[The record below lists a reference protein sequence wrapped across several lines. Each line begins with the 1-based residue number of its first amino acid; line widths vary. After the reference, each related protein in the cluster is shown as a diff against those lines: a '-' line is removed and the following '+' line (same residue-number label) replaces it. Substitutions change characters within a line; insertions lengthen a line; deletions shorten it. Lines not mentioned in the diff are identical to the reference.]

1 MKFTGD
7 SSKKSNTLKRTIK
20 GTIKGLKIKKERIR
34 ATITSTEPGG
44 DSILSFANRKL
55 GAEPINKRKEIILFI
70 TLLFKF
76 FLTTMPKVV
85 IYSHSSK
92 YFSMFLVS
100 PLKFAPIRAIFLPLA
115 RNGCA

>member
-20 GTIKGLKIKKERIR
+20 GTIKGLKIKQQRIT

-44 DSILSFANRKL
+44 SILSFANRKL

-76 FLTTMPKVV
+76 FLTTMPKIV
-85 IYSHSSK
+85 IYTHSSK
-92 YFSMFLVS
+92 YFSMFLFS
-100 PLKFAPIRAIFLPLA
+100 PLKFAPIRATFLPLA
-115 RNGCA
+115 RNGWA